1 MPETQE
7 LAARNTEVADL
18 WMGQM
23 RVQADWDLHQG
34 WDARSSQGVL
44 TMCFS
49 AGQHS
54 KSTSLKGWRSQYR
67 GGSNPPFRTIL
78 RLFGKIRDSA
88 GFANGVLTKS
98 ISSESE
104 IEPSVKTEFWWRR
117 AGGDV

>member
-1 MPETQE
+1 
-7 LAARNTEVADL
+7 
-18 WMGQM
+18 MGQM

-67 GGSNPPFRTIL
+67 GGSNPPSDPSFDCS
-78 RLFGKIRDSA
+78 GKSGTRS
-88 GFANGVLTKS
+88 FANGVLTKS
-98 ISSESE
+98 RSSESE
-104 IEPSVKTEFWWRR
+104 IEPSVKTEFWGRR